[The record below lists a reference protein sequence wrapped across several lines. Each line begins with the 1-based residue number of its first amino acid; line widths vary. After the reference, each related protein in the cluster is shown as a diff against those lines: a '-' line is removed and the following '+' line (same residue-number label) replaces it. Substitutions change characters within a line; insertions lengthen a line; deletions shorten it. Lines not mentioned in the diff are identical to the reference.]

1 MIEISLLY
9 VYVILT
15 LVMISFFTI
24 IERFMSPL
32 FAHYRRAFNECAP
45 YLLTTREH
53 QHLLELAPLGV
64 SITKRDGVIDAQKRG
79 NRDFLHL
86 LQQLEKLTFGPL
98 EMTMP
103 KWVSY
108 DAGIMPAGIFGF
120 SSAAPRLEDWVR
132 SALKVR
138 PDYQGHVPLTQFISI
153 PTPEEGSWYLHTFS
167 SLNQVCMGAA
177 TPANLTLLTLCLGV
191 RVFRM
196 KRLYG
201 GTQWRSTRLNK
212 FVSLGPLEVITAYT
226 PNHSVPKTL
235 TWRLELKRPL
245 IEAALINNGAS
256 VAALPATHMVDV
268 DDEDALK
275 QMQSEIEDGVR
286 YQIVGQPMTRGSI
299 VQVPVRR
306 SEDRV

>member
-1 MIEISLLY
+1 
-9 VYVILT
+9 
-15 LVMISFFTI
+15 
-24 IERFMSPL
+24 MSPL
-32 FAHYRRAFNECAP
+32 FAHYRRAFNECSP
-45 YLLTTREH
+45 YLLTTSYH
-53 QHLLELAPLGV
+53 QNLLELSPLGI
-64 SITKRDGVIDAQKRG
+64 SILKRGGVLDAQKLS
-79 NRDFLHL
+79 NKEFLQL

-120 SSAAPRLEDWVR
+120 SSDAEQLEDWVH
-132 SALKVR
+132 SALNVR
-138 PDYQGHVPLTQFISI
+138 EAYSGQVPLTQFIAI
-153 PTPEEGSWYLHTFS
+153 PTPEEHSWYLHTFS

-177 TPANLTLLTLCLGV
+177 TPANLTMLTLCLGV

-201 GTQWRSTRLNK
+201 GTQWRSTRLSE

-245 IEAALINNGAS
+245 IEAALISDGAS
-256 VAALPATHMVDV
+256 VAALPATHMLDV

-275 QMQSEIEDGVR
+275 RMQSDIEAGIR
-286 YQIVGQPMTRGSI
+286 YHIVGQPTTRGSI

-306 SEDRV
+306 SVEHL